1 MANRHTL
8 PTEKVSSPPQ
18 RGFQEGREL
27 QSIGPSDSSDSG
39 SDLIGP
45 GITGKDDVLGLDRGT
60 SEDNDGGYMARGDV
74 DDNIADLDIDSTSD
88 RSGTGERLSVGDD
101 SELRV
106 AADIAPDRIVGADEA
121 GLGGGLDQA
130 EEAQLGVTDEELARR
145 ASRRR
150 GG

>member
-8 PTEKVSSPPQ
+8 PPERISRPPPH
-18 RGFQEGREL
+18 EGREL

-39 SDLIGP
+39 SDLLGP

-60 SEDNDGGYMARGDV
+60 TEDPAGGYMARGDS
-74 DDNIADLDIDSTSD
+74 DEGGSDLDADSTSD
-88 RSGTGERLSVGDD
+88 RSGTGERLSIEDD
-101 SELRV
+101 ADLR
-106 AADIAPDRIVGADEA
+106 VGADIGTDRVVGAEEA

-145 ASRRR
+145 APR
-150 GG
+150 G